1 MGHVARRWL
10 SGLGAAIAA
19 GALLG
24 QAGMAAASPAAQT
37 RAAAPARA
45 AASGSVAAPAS
56 ESARVAGSAAASGS
70 VRAAGSAAASGSVR
84 AAGSAA
90 PSELVRAS
98 VAAYVPPTQILSLG
112 MHGTAVRNLQ
122 KRLAALKYYPGA
134 IDGQFGPNTLEAVWA
149 FKEVQGLPI
158 NSANQDVVS
167 RATERALVHPRA
179 PKVLVRRGGSMR
191 IEVNKGNETLVLYKN
206 NKVALVSH
214 VSTGA
219 GCLPGQG
226 CGWDTKPGNYRA
238 IWFAPGWIQV
248 PLGHMYNSVFY
259 IGSKFAIHGEYDSSV
274 PFYPDSHGCVRIP
287 YDIAGFFH
295 RLIKI
300 PGTPI
305 YIRN

>member
-1 MGHVARRWL
+1 MGRVVRRWL
-10 SGLGAAIAA
+10 LGLGVLITA

-24 QAGMAAASPAAQT
+24 QAGMAAASPAAGK
-37 RAAAPARA
+37 RAAVPGR
-45 AASGSVAAPAS
+45 V
-56 ESARVAGSAAASGS
+56 SA
-70 VRAAGSAAASGSVR
+70 
-84 AAGSAA
+84 
-90 PSELVRAS
+90 
-98 VAAYVPPTQILSLG
+98 AAYVPPGQILSLG

-122 KRLAALKYYPGA
+122 KRLAALKYYPGT
-134 IDGQFGPNTLEAVWA
+134 IDGQFGLDTLEAVWA
-149 FKEVQGLPI
+149 FKEVQGFPI

-179 PKVLVRRGGSMR
+179 PRVLVPRGGSMR
-191 IEVNKGNETLVLYKN
+191 IEVNMGNETLVLYKK

-226 CGWDTKPGNYRA
+226 CGWITPTGNYHA
-238 IWFAPGWIQV
+238 LGYTPGWIQV
-248 PLGHMYNSVFY
+248 PLGQMYNSVWF
-259 IGSKFAIHGEYDSSV
+259 IGEVFAIHGEYNSAV

-287 YDIAGFFH
+287 FDIANFFH
-295 RLIKI
+295 TLFTV